1 MGAGATGGSEPGDHA
16 ALGLAVG
23 AALAWVATGATGSL
37 IMAVATAG
45 LLTVLTAVSTF
56 TALAPPPSTLSSRAL
71 AGVAAAVV
79 AAVFVVAIDRA
90 WSWMLPT
97 ILLAV
102 GMRAPRSR
110 PVRLVALSVST
121 LMLLAAW
128 TLALL

>member
-1 MGAGATGGSEPGDHA
+1 MGAGTTGVVEPGDRA

-23 AALAWVATGATGSL
+23 AALAWGATGATGSL
-37 IMAVATAG
+37 VMAMATVALMAA
-45 LLTVLTAVSTF
+45 LAAVSTF
-56 TALAPPPSTLSSRAL
+56 TTLAAPRSTVSTRAP

-79 AAVFVVAIDRA
+79 TSVFVLAIDHA

-97 ILLAV
+97 APLAV

-110 PVRLVALSVST
+110 RVRLIALVVST

-128 TLALL
+128 TLAIL